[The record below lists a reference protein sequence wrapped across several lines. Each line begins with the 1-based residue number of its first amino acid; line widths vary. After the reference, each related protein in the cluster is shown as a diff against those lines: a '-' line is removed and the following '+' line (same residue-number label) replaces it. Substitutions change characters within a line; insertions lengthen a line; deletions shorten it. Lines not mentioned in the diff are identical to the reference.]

1 MKMPI
6 SKKNWYPRKR
16 PTLQIRIL
24 RAIGLEGQLS
34 KRMAEVRTRSDYSDV
49 SDAID
54 KLLRRK
60 RIKISSAGIAGRRDK
75 RYYGLT
81 GKGLEAFVDET
92 TSPEEFW
99 KAIIWYCRISE
110 KELSINEFEK
120 YYDYFESKYLGH
132 SGIHNYFFQ
141 SLFFNKLI
149 NNWFEENCTSNIN
162 EVSLSQK
169 ILECIAMNRAIP
181 LQELAKKIGASEE
194 SIKEVLNR
202 YTMKLGYPAAYHVT
216 NEKMRGEYPATYEH
230 NSSKYLDFISH
241 ILIISKTT
249 NQDTRYELS
258 LFGIMLTIA
267 IIRYHHIGIDS
278 SLLHNPNSHIASL
291 GLFYEDITLKEYY
304 ERIVSNYQRDK
315 LPLIFGKWEIL
326 KKELG
331 LMFLYDN
338 FDFLFYEKAFS
349 VNMDTTI
356 WLGGNKEFYDN
367 IQRLAYKVAELLN
380 VIYVEG
386 RDILEGCQI
395 NKYMQNRKFGLKI
408 LPVYKKLNE
417 IEVILNCA
425 NSISFPNDEQK
436 EVKTQSKKRKSGD
449 RNTYRDEITTIE
461 KVFSDE
467 LTFLFYLNLNNI
479 AFIPSRYYLL
489 KKSPPSIETIEEM
502 VTRNLDVANDLSRQ
516 GSPKKRLISILQKD
530 SDIRE
535 KFTKW
540 MQGSMNY
547 QEETSKLMHE
557 HFDEISI
564 KR

>member
-181 LQELAKKIGASEE
+181 LQELVKKIGASEE